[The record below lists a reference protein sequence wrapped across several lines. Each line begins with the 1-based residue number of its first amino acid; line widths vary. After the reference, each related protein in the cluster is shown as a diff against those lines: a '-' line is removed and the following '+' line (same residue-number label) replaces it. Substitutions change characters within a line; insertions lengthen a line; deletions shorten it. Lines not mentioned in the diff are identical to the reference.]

1 MKQLTPRDPV
11 ALATLLACALF
22 FALLWATE
30 FQRISLIL
38 ASSGADLFSGLKSEK
53 GPFLFTQGVIFT
65 KIASVFQIDYLVQ
78 RGHKLP

>member
-38 ASSGADLFSGLKSEK
+38 ASSGADLFSGLKSGKDLFCLRK
-53 GPFLFTQGVIFT
+53 G
-65 KIASVFQIDYLVQ
+65 
-78 RGHKLP
+78 